1 MNKKKVKQ
9 VFIEYPYSHSVT
21 LRRSGFSKAAWV
33 SIVHKFGINSYEP
46 ENVQSITIEGE
57 DDFGHL
63 QLSVVVEA

>member
-1 MNKKKVKQ
+1 MNKKNVKQ

-21 LRRSGFSKAAWV
+21 LRRSGFSKAAWSV
-33 SIVHKFGINSYEP
+33 IVHKFGVNGYEP

-63 QLSVVVEA
+63 QLSVIVEV